1 LRSGQQDSDT
11 NFHPVQ
17 RAPLFPE
24 LDKDVSAEGALLEA
38 LWILMK
44 GVQLAFTDWIPNEP
58 PNPDDARLMWDG
70 MAIHPL
76 AHDQPQSS

>member
-1 LRSGQQDSDT
+1 M
-11 NFHPVQ
+11 
-17 RAPLFPE
+17 
-24 LDKDVSAEGALLEA
+24 SAEGALLEA

-58 PNPDDARLMWDG
+58 LNPDYARLMWG
-70 MAIHPL
+70 MAWLFIRF

>member
-1 LRSGQQDSDT
+1 M
-11 NFHPVQ
+11 
-17 RAPLFPE
+17 
-24 LDKDVSAEGALLEA
+24 SAEGALLEA

-58 PNPDDARLMWDG
+58 LNPDDARLMWDG

-76 AHDQPQSS
+76 RSRSASIIVSAAFTRFLKSHRSVVARN